1 MPGEFQGQ
9 RHLAEY
15 CPWGLKELDMTEGL
29 LLTKRNLE
37 ELTGVR
43 PQGGEEGDA
52 GWWEEPVRAH
62 GTGSLW
68 RV

>member
-1 MPGEFQGQ
+1 
-9 RHLAEY
+9 
-15 CPWGLKELDMTEGL
+15 MTEGL

-52 GWWEEPVRAH
+52 EWCEEPVGEKAQAVS
-62 GTGSLW
+62 GGFKQWNDEL
-68 RV
+68 